1 MIRDTITQIEER
13 LRNAGSLNDQTRHEL
28 VGLLNTLKN
37 EVTEL
42 SRTDAERA
50 RQIAAYAETS
60 THEAIRDAR
69 DQDALKASLDSL
81 SSSVE
86 GFENTHPGLVQIV
99 NRIATTLSNLGI

>member
-1 MIRDTITQIEER
+1 MIRDTITQIEAR
-13 LRNAGSLNDQTRHEL
+13 LKDTGSLNDQTRQEL
-28 VGLLNTLKN
+28 VGLLNTLKA

-42 SRTDAERA
+42 SHTDAERA

-60 THEAIRDAR
+60 THEAIRSSR
-69 DQDALKASLDSL
+69 DEDALKSSLDSL
-81 SSSVE
+81 SASVE